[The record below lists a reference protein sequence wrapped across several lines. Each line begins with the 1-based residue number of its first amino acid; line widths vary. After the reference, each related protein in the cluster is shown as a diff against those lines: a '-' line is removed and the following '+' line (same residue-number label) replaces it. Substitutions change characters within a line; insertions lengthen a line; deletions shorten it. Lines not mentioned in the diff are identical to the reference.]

1 MNLVGAH
8 ATMNTAAGSKG
19 SGTEGTIGSR
29 LEVFSCRRLTKRE
42 ALQINR
48 DNPHQRLKRI
58 ASAVGLAEPF
68 SPAPCSSAVDLI
80 GYIPAVFVVV
90 VVVVVYALV
99 AGSAFDAA
107 QLYAATAKIPYRQ
120 SVVLNSQTSSASE
133 FDEAA
138 LVCRGLLEQV
148 SADVGTAPADTCR
161 CRPPELAFSAAASSA
176 VAADTLLGLQ
186 QREET

>member
-90 VVVVVYALV
+90 VVVYALV

-107 QLYAATAKIPYRQ
+107 QLDAATAKIPYRQ

-138 LVCRGLLEQV
+138 LVCRDLLEQV